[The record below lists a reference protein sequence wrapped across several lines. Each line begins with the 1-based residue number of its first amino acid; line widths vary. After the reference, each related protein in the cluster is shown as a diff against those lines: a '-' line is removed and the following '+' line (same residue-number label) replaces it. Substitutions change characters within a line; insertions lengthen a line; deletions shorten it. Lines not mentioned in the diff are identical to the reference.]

1 MKMEEITIHAADIQ
15 GNVIAYMDTLVINA
29 TNAVIHS
36 PVFQVAQVNIM
47 LILFSKTFIIILFP
61 LQLFRM

>member
-1 MKMEEITIHAADIQ
+1 MNMEEITIHATDIQ

-29 TNAVIHS
+29 TNAMIHS
-36 PVFQVAQVNIM
+36 PVFQNAQVNI
-47 LILFSKTFIIILFP
+47 ILFSRTFIIILYP